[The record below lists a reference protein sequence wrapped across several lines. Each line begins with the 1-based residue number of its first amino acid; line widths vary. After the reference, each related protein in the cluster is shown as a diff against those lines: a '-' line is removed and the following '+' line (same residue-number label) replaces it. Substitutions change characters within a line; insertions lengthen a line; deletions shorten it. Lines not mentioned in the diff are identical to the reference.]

1 MSLNVGMMVS
11 ALRRMTVKELQR
23 KYAEVHGEPTRS
35 HHKDQL
41 IRRIAWRMQA
51 LAEGDLPERSHHI
64 RERAR
69 EIANDADLRT
79 RAPAP
84 APGTSTATKATG
96 RATTAHIDVP
106 ADARLPMPGALLTRQ
121 YRGRT
126 IQVRVLRNG
135 FDHEGTV
142 YRSLSAVAQAI
153 TGAHWNGYLFF
164 GLKLP
169 SKDMRR

>member
-1 MSLNVGMMVS
+1 MSLNVGRMVS
-11 ALRRMTVKELQR
+11 ALRCMTVPELQR
-23 KYAEVHGEPTRS
+23 KYAEVHDEPTRS

-51 LAEGDLPERSHHI
+51 LAEGDLPERSRHI

-84 APGTSTATKATG
+84 GKRTAIDDSRRTKTMQV
-96 RATTAHIDVP
+96 DVP
-106 ADARLPMPGALLTRQ
+106 TDARLPMPGTLLTRE

-126 IQVRVLRNG
+126 IQVRVLPSG
-135 FDHEGTV
+135 FDYQGAV
-142 YRSLSAVAQAI
+142 YRSLSAVAKAI

>member
-1 MSLNVGMMVS
+1 MSLNVGMLVS
-11 ALRRMTVKELQR
+11 QLRGITVPELR
-23 KYAEVHGEPTRS
+23 CKYAELFGEEARS
-35 HHKDQL
+35 HHKSHL

-51 LAEGDLPERSHHI
+51 LAEGDLPERSRHI
-64 RERAR
+64 RERAS

-84 APGTSTATKATG
+84 GTSTATKATS
-96 RATTAHIDVP
+96 RATTTHIDVP

-126 IQVRVLRNG
+126 IHVRVLRNG

-142 YRSLSAVAQAI
+142 YRSLSAVARAI

-169 SKDMRR
+169 SKEVRQ